1 VADRCR
7 LGGLLAVLLTALAA
21 LGVMT
26 PAAARAAGS
35 ATFSPPATVLEDTNF
50 PVGFSYHLD
59 LGPGNGCILCGGI
72 RMAVLPSASF
82 TACPPAPD
90 ATAGYHSY
98 SLESDNRPDDKAGV
112 WDEPGEA
119 AGTYLF
125 CGYFTDEYNAVHLT
139 QTALTVT
146 SAADSLY
153 WRRVPPQPV
162 GTGFYAALD
171 VTAQVHRGLSAALLP
186 GARCQPLPVRGPG
199 ALLVGLTASDVE
211 GQLTVVASVPAV
223 DTAGRY
229 VLCAYLTRPA
239 DGSTQITASTP
250 ITVGAGPAA
259 SCPIAT
265 SRLSRQ
271 SPAHGCTRSKPLLY
285 VALGDSYSSG
295 EGNPNNGWTQLGDN
309 PAGDR
314 NSDVC
319 HRSAS
324 AYPDHLL
331 LPAATRRLSL
341 ACTGDATQKVLHDQL
356 PYLDPHADLIT
367 LTVGGDDADF
377 GDVVQACVVRSYT
390 PDIAAAPGRV
400 GRSGQGPV
408 HPTPIIKLRYLCHA
422 PDSSDNHKRYVHEVN
437 RYIDRAVHN
446 VLDAIR
452 RIHARAPHALVVVGD
467 YPRLLS
473 PIEGTD
479 GCGVVDDGQGLLL
492 ARAEAMLNRGIAHD
506 VQTAEDTLKRS
517 RHDPRAQIVL
527 AQVMGNGHEAC
538 YSQHPW
544 INNGIP
550 STQIGLS
557 DVMGV
562 LHPNGCGQL
571 AYADAFNDAIDR
583 SELARLT
590 GLEAPGPS
598 DLVNKYGCQNASAP
612 AVR

>member
-1 VADRCR
+1 VRLPHPTRRRQHPDHRQHTNHRGCR
-7 LGGLLAVLLTALAA
+7 
-21 LGVMT
+21 
-26 PAAARAAGS
+26 PR
-35 ATFSPPATVLEDTNF
+35 
-50 PVGFSYHLD
+50 
-59 LGPGNGCILCGGI
+59 
-72 RMAVLPSASF
+72 RVLPHR
-82 TACPPAPD
+82 
-90 ATAGYHSY
+90 Y
-98 SLESDNRPDDKAGV
+98 
-112 WDEPGEA
+112 
-119 AGTYLF
+119 
-125 CGYFTDEYNAVHLT
+125 
-139 QTALTVT
+139 
-146 SAADSLY
+146 
-153 WRRVPPQPV
+153 
-162 GTGFYAALD
+162 
-171 VTAQVHRGLSAALLP
+171 VTAQQA
-186 GARCQPLPVRGPG
+186 
-199 ALLVGLTASDVE
+199 
-211 GQLTVVASVPAV
+211 VA
-223 DTAGRY
+223 G
-229 VLCAYLTRPA
+229 
-239 DGSTQITASTP
+239 
-250 ITVGAGPAA
+250 
-259 SCPIAT
+259 
-265 SRLSRQ
+265 
-271 SPAHGCTRSKPLLY
+271 HGCTRSKPLLY

-314 NSDVC
+314 NANVC

-377 GDVVQACVVRSYT
+377 GDVVQACVVRRYT
-390 PDIAAAPGRV
+390 PDIAAAPGRA

-408 HPTPIIKLRYLCHA
+408 HPTPIIKLPNLCHA
-422 PDSSDNHKRYVHEVN
+422 PDASDAHKRYVHEVN

-506 VQTAEDTLKRS
+506 VQAAEDTLKRS

-538 YSQHPW
+538 YSRHPW

-550 STQIGLS
+550 SIRVGLR

-612 AVR
+612 TVR